1 MLTNQTFQ
9 FALDA
14 ARTGSLISREG
25 WNGKGLFVFVQV
37 PSEVPAEIV
46 PKMSSLP
53 NAAKALLVGR
63 GGPIRYRNQAA
74 IIHTDNTIESWSP
87 SLSDTMAT
95 DWIIHTTGNPGDFTA
110 APVAETAGTATPLR
124 PAYQQRVVDEAA
136 ELETKL
142 NALTA
147 FLASDRSDGIPQA
160 EIYRM
165 NDQAVH
171 MSEYLEVLK
180 ERIAAF

>member
-9 FALDA
+9 SALDA
-14 ARTGSLISREG
+14 ARTGSLISREV
-25 WNGKGLFVFVQV
+25 WNWKGLYAFIQV

-63 GGPIRYRNQAA
+63 GGPIHYRNQAA
-74 IIHTDNTIESWSP
+74 IIHPDNTITGWSP
-87 SLSDTMAT
+87 SLSDIMAD
-95 DWIIHTTGNPGDFTA
+95 DWVIHTGTPVDFTA

-124 PAYQQRVVDEAA
+124 PAYQQRVIDEAA
-136 ELETKL
+136 ELEKKI

-147 FLASDRSDGIPQA
+147 FFDSERSKDISLAESDRMLNQA
-160 EIYRM
+160 NRM
-165 NDQAVH
+165 GEAE
-171 MSEYLEVLK
+171 SGRPYG
-180 ERIAAF
+180 